1 MSKILIFGGTTE
13 GRMLS
18 EWLCEKNTDHELCIA
33 TEYGEQVL
41 HDHPVAHVNM
51 GRMDAVQ
58 IEAFMKENGTEVVAD
73 ATHPYAKV
81 VTDNIRQAAEAAGVR
96 YLRLD
101 RDKTAESMAEV
112 NKTESGKNADP
123 VIAEKH
129 YFEDTAACVKALA
142 NTSGN
147 ILLTTGSKELS
158 AYMAEPAVRDR
169 VIGRVLPGKES
180 IEICENCGL
189 PGKRIIAMQGP
200 FSLEMNM
207 AFIHMYDIK
216 IMVTKLSGRTG
227 GFFEKE
233 EAAAKTGIPLY
244 IIGRPQNSE
253 GMSFAEI
260 CGELYGYLNE
270 PKRKISLIGCGMGHL
285 ESLTGEAREALEK
298 ADLVFGAKRLLADLK
313 VEKES
318 WPYYLAKDIIPVLKE
333 KNGDAAV
340 LFSGDS
346 GFYSGAAKMHQ
357 AIKEAID
364 AGMPAELRIYPGISS
379 VSNLAALF
387 GVTWEDAR
395 IFSIH
400 GKGTYDDWGH
410 KLLWTIKTNKKTFL
424 LLSGV
429 KDLNTI
435 GRMLKDNGLENCR
448 ILAGYQMSY
457 PEQELLTVTADGCLE
472 RTEEGLYALFII
484 NENASAPDVSCGLPD
499 DAFIRAKVPMTKEE
513 VREASISKL
522 HLKADSVVYD
532 IGSGTGSIA
541 IEIAS
546 LSPDITVYAIE
557 RKPEAVELIRQNASK
572 FGLSNI
578 KVIEGYAPEALNDL
592 PEPSHAFIGG
602 SGGNMNEIIKVLFEK
617 NPGIRVCANAV
628 SLETLEELK
637 ALETQFELE
646 DYSLVQLAAT
656 RTGKV
661 GSYTMLKAENPV
673 WICTFNGKAA
683 DN

>member
-1 MSKILIFGGTTE
+1 
-13 GRMLS
+13 MLS

-41 HDHPVAHVNM
+41 TDHPCAHVNR
-51 GRMDAVQ
+51 GRMDAGQ
-58 IEAFMKENGTEVVAD
+58 IAAFMKEQGTEVVAD
-73 ATHPYAKV
+73 ATHPCAKV
-81 VTDNIRQAAEAAGVR
+81 VTDNIRQAAETAGVR

-101 RDKTAESMAEV
+101 RDKIQGGTAAGGPV
-112 NKTESGKNADP
+112 QAAGDAGAKNIP
-123 VIAEKH
+123 ETPAEKH

-158 AYMAEPAVRDR
+158 AYMADTKVRDR

-200 FSLEMNM
+200 FSLEMNL
-207 AFIHMYDIK
+207 ALIHSYDIK
-216 IMVTKLSGRTG
+216 IMVSKLSGSTG

-233 EAAAKTGIPLY
+233 AAAAKAGIPLY

-253 GMSFAEI
+253 GMSFEEI

-285 ESLTGEAREALEK
+285 WSLTGEAREALEK

-333 KNGDAAV
+333 KKGDAAV

-346 GFYSGAAKMHQ
+346 GFYSGAAKMHL
-357 AIKEAID
+357 AIKEAIEE
-364 AGMPAELRIYPGISS
+364 GMPAELRIYPGISS

-387 GVTWEDAR
+387 GVSWEDAR
-395 IFSIH
+395 IFSTH
-400 GKGTYDDWGH
+400 GKGTYEDWGG

-435 GRMLKDNGLENCR
+435 GNMLKENGLDSCLV
-448 ILAGYQMSY
+448 LAGYQMSY
-457 PEQELLTVTADGCLE
+457 PEQELLYLDADKCVE

-484 NENASAPDVSCGLPD
+484 NENAGAPSVSCGLPD
-499 DAFIRAKVPMTKEE
+499 EAFIRAKVPMTKEE

-522 HLKADSVVYD
+522 FLKSDSVVYD

-541 IEIAS
+541 VEIAA

-557 RKPEAVELIRQNASK
+557 RKPEAVELIKQNAAK
-572 FGLSNI
+572 FGLTNI
-578 KVIEGYAPEALNDL
+578 KVVEGYAPEALKDL
-592 PEPSHAFIGG
+592 PAPTHVFIGG
-602 SGGNMNEIIKVLFEK
+602 SGGNMNEIVATLFEK
-617 NPGIRVCANAV
+617 NPCIRVCANAV

-637 ALETQFELE
+637 ALETAFEVE
-646 DYSLVQLAAT
+646 DFRLVQLAAV

-661 GSYTMLKAENPV
+661 GSYTMMKAENPV
-673 WICTFNGKAA
+673 WICTFSGKTA
-683 DN
+683 DR